1 MPKAAVKESR
11 LLRFTKNYLEAPLC
25 NSVQCQHFNNS
36 VSGCMGYL
44 VEKLFGFCLNVVK
57 ERSSFGIL
65 EQNSEKSGE
74 TCLLFTPTYSHGHR
88 SHGIELYNNISCK
101 YFPKFKFP
109 AILLL
114 LEVLPSLYEYSSA
127 VSMSLVKNLRRPKE
141 SQP

>member
-11 LLRFTKNYLEAPLC
+11 FLRFTKNDLEAPLF

-36 VSGCMGYL
+36 VSGGMGYL

-74 TCLLFTPTYSHGHR
+74 TCLLFTPTYSHGHL
-88 SHGIELYNNISCK
+88 SHGIQSYNNISCK
-101 YFPKFKFP
+101 YFPK
-109 AILLL
+109 LSL

-127 VSMSLVKNLRRPKE
+127 VSMSLVKNLKRPKE